1 MTSDNLWHM
10 AMHLGCCVPSEEQ
23 SLRITDLGRQ
33 VERAPYTSVEVIPH
47 SSTLFLS
54 LSLIAV
60 PYVLL

>member
-1 MTSDNLWHM
+1 M
-10 AMHLGCCVPSEEQ
+10 AMHLGCCVSSEEQ